1 MILVKYLREVE
12 ERIKEIVVD
21 GMKNTILG
29 VVWNGGLYD

>member
-1 MILVKYLREVE
+1 MILVKYLREME

-29 VVWNGGLYD
+29 VV

>member
-29 VVWNGGLYD
+29 VV